1 MNEPLAIPGYHCM
14 SRRTKSQIPP
24 SGLDKGTWDYIREPA
39 IAEGYDAG
47 LANDPLTFQDQELV
61 ARVLREIHCTADT
74 VVADFGCG
82 TGRSVL
88 PLLPLACQ
96 ILALDLST
104 PMLEQLLSKLAT
116 RTDSERRQLIAIQA
130 NLLEL
135 DCLASQ
141 SVDLGLCLYSTYGML
156 RGKLNRAKFL
166 KHVVRILKPQGR
178 LVLHAHHLWWQL
190 NFPGGL
196 RWLVGNR
203 LRSLF
208 DSQLEFGD
216 RFADQRTI
224 RQLPI
229 HSFRWNEL
237 LSEVRASGLELVE
250 TVPLIDSGGYR
261 TWLVRLCQIQA
272 QGWTLVLRKP

>member
-1 MNEPLAIPGYHCM
+1 M
-14 SRRTKSQIPP
+14 SRRTKSLIPP

-47 LANDPLTFQDQELV
+47 LANDPLTAQDQELV
-61 ARVLREIHCTADT
+61 ARLMSEIRCGNET

-88 PLLPLACQ
+88 PLLPLGCRV
-96 ILALDLST
+96 LALDLSV
-104 PMLEQLLSKLAT
+104 PMLQQLQSKLAA
-116 RTDSERRQLIAIQA
+116 RTDAEQQQLIAVQA

-135 DCLASQ
+135 DCLANQ
-141 SVDLGLCLYSTYGML
+141 SVDLGLCLYSTFGML
-156 RGKLNRAKFL
+156 RGKQNRAQFL
-166 KHVVRILKPQGR
+166 KHVIRILKPEGR
-178 LVLHAHHLWWQL
+178 LVLHAHNLWWQL

-196 RWLVGNR
+196 RWLFGNR

-208 DSQLEFGD
+208 NSKLEFGD

-229 HSFRWNEL
+229 HSFRWKEL
-237 LSEVRASGLELVE
+237 LDEVRGSGLELVE
-250 TVPLIDSGGYR
+250 TVPLIDPGGYR
-261 TWLVRLCQIQA
+261 SWLVRLCRIQA
-272 QGWTLVLRKP
+272 QGWTLVFRKL

>member
-1 MNEPLAIPGYHCM
+1 M
-14 SRRTKSQIPP
+14 SRRTRSQIPP

-39 IAEGYDAG
+39 IAEGYDAS
-47 LANDPLTFQDQELV
+47 LSNDPLTAQDQQLV
-61 ARVLREIHCTADT
+61 ARLLKDPPSSAECVI
-74 VVADFGCG
+74 ADFGCG

-88 PLLPLACQ
+88 PILPLGYQ
-96 ILALDLST
+96 VLALDLSI
-104 PMLEQLLSKLAT
+104 PMLEHLQAKLA
-116 RTDSERRQLIAIQA
+116 ERPEAEQQRLLAVQA

-135 DCLASQ
+135 DCLATQ

-156 RGKLNRAKFL
+156 RGKRNRLRFL
-166 KHVVRILKPQGR
+166 QHVNRILKPQGR

-203 LRSLF
+203 IRSLL
-208 DSQLEFGD
+208 DSELEFGD

-229 HSFRWNEL
+229 HSFTRKEL
-237 LSEVRASGLELVE
+237 RQEVQSAGLKLES
-250 TVPLIDSGGYR
+250 TIPLIDAGGYR
-261 TWLVRLCQIQA
+261 SWPVRLCRIRA
-272 QGWTLVLRKP
+272 QGWTLVLRKA

>member
-1 MNEPLAIPGYHCM
+1 M
-14 SRRTKSQIPP
+14 SKRTKSQIPP

-47 LANDPLTFQDQELV
+47 LANDPLTAQDQALV
-61 ARVLREIHCTADT
+61 ARLLSEAHCTNET

-82 TGRSVL
+82 TGRSLL
-88 PLLPLACQ
+88 PLLPLGCQ
-96 ILALDLST
+96 VLALDLSI
-104 PMLEQLLSKLAT
+104 PMLEQLQSKLSA
-116 RTDSERRQLIAIQA
+116 RADAERKQLLAVQA

-141 SVDLGLCLYSTYGML
+141 SVDLGLCLYSTFGML
-156 RGKLNRAKFL
+156 RGRQNRAQFL
-166 KHVVRILKPQGR
+166 NHVVRILKPEGR
-178 LVLHAHHLWWQL
+178 LVLHAHNLWWQL

-196 RWLVGNR
+196 RWLAGNR

-208 DSQLEFGD
+208 DSKLEFGD
-216 RFADQRTI
+216 RFADQRNI

-229 HSFRWNEL
+229 HSFRWREL
-237 LSEVRASGLELVE
+237 LGEVRSSGLELVATE
-250 TVPLIDSGGYR
+250 PLFDPGGYR
-261 TWLVRLCQIQA
+261 AGLVRICRIQA